1 MRNEDMGLGKSVNI
15 EESSSP
21 GNGEV
26 RKYKSKNLVTE
37 RNRRKRLSERMLM
50 LRSLVPKIT
59 NASVPMNKATIIVD
73 AVSYIQELQGYVE
86 ELTNQLQ
93 EMEPPN
99 ADDSVYEESKFQEG
113 GSSLMPQNS
122 IHIQEEVA
130 LTPINDTKLWMKLK
144 FSNRRGG
151 FTKLMEAI
159 NYIGLEPTD
168 ISLTT
173 CGGAMLIS
181 SCVEGIYGQVL
192 EVDEIRQFL
201 LEFIS
206 AT

>member
-1 MRNEDMGLGKSVNI
+1 
-15 EESSSP
+15 
-21 GNGEV
+21 
-26 RKYKSKNLVTE
+26 
-37 RNRRKRLSERMLM
+37 
-50 LRSLVPKIT
+50 
-59 NASVPMNKATIIVD
+59 MNKATIIVD
-73 AVSYIQELQGYVE
+73 AVSYIQELQGCVE
-86 ELTNQLQ
+86 QLTNQLQ

-99 ADDSVYEESKFQEG
+99 SDSVYEESQFQEG
-113 GSSLMPQNS
+113 GSSLMEEMPQNS

-130 LTPINDTKLWMKLK
+130 LTPINHTKLWMKLQ